1 VRRPTTTS
9 SDQILINRLGTM
21 AEPFPGLCL
30 VAVRGFSVMVA
41 GAMLAVYA
49 LGLLVSQILALPEPG
64 RDWPCGCFG
73 DGNQTCTRRTV
84 VLPGV
89 ICLVVSGP
97 SALAFWR

>member
-49 LGLLVSQILALPEPG
+49 LLAVRQPAEPDEGLLCVLLTLRLPA
-64 RDWPCGCFG
+64 FSASM
-73 DGNQTCTRRTV
+73 DG
-84 VLPGV
+84 
-89 ICLVVSGP
+89 
-97 SALAFWR
+97 

>member
-49 LGLLVSQILALPEPG
+49 LLAVRQPAEPDEGLLLRPFDAAPAGLLRLDG
-64 RDWPCGCFG
+64 RVDVHWSPKKPWPAAG
-73 DGNQTCTRRTV
+73 
-84 VLPGV
+84 
-89 ICLVVSGP
+89 
-97 SALAFWR
+97 A